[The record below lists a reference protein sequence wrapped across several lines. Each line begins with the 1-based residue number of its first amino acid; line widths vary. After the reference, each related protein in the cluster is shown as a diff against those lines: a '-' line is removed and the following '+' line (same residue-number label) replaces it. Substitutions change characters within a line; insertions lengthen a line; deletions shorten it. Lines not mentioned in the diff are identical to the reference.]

1 MSKIFI
7 IFLIF
12 ALASPAPSPVYNSVI
27 LLFIVDWRNGGIIP
41 VRVCKRVNRNESKIQ
56 IRSVVE

>member
-12 ALASPAPSPVYNSVI
+12 ALLSPAPSPVYNSVI
-27 LLFIVDWRNGGIIP
+27 SRFIEDWRNGGIIP
-41 VRVCKRVNRNESKIQ
+41 ARVCKRATRNESKIQ
-56 IRSVVE
+56 SRSVVE